1 MVKIILGIEGMRC
14 EMCEAHMDKAVNEN
28 FKVKRVA
35 SSHKKNTTVIV
46 SKEDIAE
53 DKLREVVEAEG
64 FTLTSY
70 KSEPYEKKGL
80 FSFCKK

>member
-1 MVKIILGIEGMRC
+1 MVKITLGIEGMRC

-28 FKVKRVA
+28 FKVKKVA
-35 SSHKKNTTVIV
+35 SSHKKSTTVII

-53 DKLREVVEAEG
+53 DKLKAVAEAEG

-70 KSEPYEKKGL
+70 KSEPYTKKYA